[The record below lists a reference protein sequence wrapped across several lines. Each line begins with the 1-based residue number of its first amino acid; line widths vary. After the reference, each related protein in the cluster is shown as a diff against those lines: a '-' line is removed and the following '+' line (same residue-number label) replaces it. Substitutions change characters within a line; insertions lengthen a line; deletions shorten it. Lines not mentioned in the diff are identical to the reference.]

1 MKYCKVGKRFTA
13 YLVDVLVQ
21 ILLVGL
27 VAFVLEQ
34 QTYVGLLSSGILL
47 VSLSWLYFAIMESS
61 KYQATVGKLLLGV
74 KVVDLKGKRISFL
87 KATGRYLGKFL
98 SRLLLGFGFIMMLFT
113 KKKQCLHDKLT
124 RTLVVK
130 SSS

>member
-124 RTLVVK
+124 KTLVVK
-130 SSS
+130 N